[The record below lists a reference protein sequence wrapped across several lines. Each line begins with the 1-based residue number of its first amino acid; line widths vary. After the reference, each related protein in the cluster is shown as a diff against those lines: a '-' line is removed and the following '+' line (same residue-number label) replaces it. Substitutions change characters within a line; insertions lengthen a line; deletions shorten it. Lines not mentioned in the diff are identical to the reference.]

1 MFPPATTTPM
11 TRSKTGK
18 TKPKIYTDGTIR
30 YGLSCSTN
38 EPENLQVA
46 LANKNWKAAMDD
58 EYKALV
64 DSKTWHLVPNKK
76 EAI

>member
-1 MFPPATTTPM
+1 VRV

-18 TKPKIYTDGTIR
+18 TKPKIYTDGTVR

-38 EPENLQVA
+38 EPESLQIA

-64 DSKTWHLVPNKK
+64 DNKTWHLVPDTSQTYL
-76 EAI
+76 